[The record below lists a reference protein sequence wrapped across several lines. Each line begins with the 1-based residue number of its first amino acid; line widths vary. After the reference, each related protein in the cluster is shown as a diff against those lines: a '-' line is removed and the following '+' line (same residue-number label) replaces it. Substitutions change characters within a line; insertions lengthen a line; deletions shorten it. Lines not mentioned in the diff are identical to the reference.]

1 MRPARILGRTLAAVL
16 AVSVVLAVATTWER
30 GWNVRTSLMDLLPHG
45 NGRMREV
52 LGLVEGRTGRELTI
66 VVGHRDAATAQ
77 SLAEGLRAAL
87 ESTGTLEA
95 ADDRASAGME
105 KAWWNLVR
113 EHLPRM
119 LTDSL
124 ELAADRRDT
133 ALLERQI
140 LSSLYLPWSVLSPR
154 EDPFQIASTRL
165 SGMSRPGW
173 SLCGRRPCKTESDTT
188 WVLVRTRLKGGAFDA
203 DVQERLLPVI
213 DRARARVV
221 ASGGT
226 VLCQGVVLHAAY
238 GRRQTQADMNLVGIG
253 SAAGIL
259 LILWGAFRS
268 PLPFFAGV
276 GTVLVGLFS
285 GAVLTHAL
293 FGGIHAMTLAFGASI
308 TGLCTDYALFL
319 LVRRAFERDRWEPRD
334 VISVHWSTL
343 WLALATT
350 LLSFA
355 GLAASGF
362 PGLVEIAVFS
372 LTGLTTSW
380 LMALVGLP
388 FLFRRPALRTP
399 ETLRF
404 LAKSNVAASS
414 PRLRWAAAILALAC
428 AMGVLWLRGDDDVRR
443 LQKPSAD
450 LVAQDAEVTSI
461 LGTGSGQILLVE
473 GSTPES
479 LMVRLERLD
488 SLLAIERSQGRV
500 KDWLSVS
507 RSLPSRR
514 RQVQDSL
521 RLEALL
527 SGALRRVPERL
538 GMEPQ
543 ALDDFAK
550 RSRAG
555 VPPLRLR
562 EWMNSDASWGSRDLV
577 VDTSPWR
584 AAVSVDAVEG
594 WKLSAPNEWLVRVD
608 AAGLYTSLLKG
619 QTRRSAWIVGFM
631 YLLVLVGLRVFLG
644 WRRAISVLAPPV
656 LAAVATLGFLGWA
669 GIELHFFGLMALA
682 LVLGAGVDYTLFLE
696 SRASEDDAGYA
707 TVVLCAATAL
717 LSFGVLGFA
726 SSPALSQF
734 GLVTAVG
741 LFWSLVLSPWA
752 PRLSRGEA
760 R

>member
-1 MRPARILGRTLAAVL
+1 MRLSRILGRVLAAVL
-16 AVSVVLAVATTWER
+16 SVSTIFAVFTTLEH
-30 GWNVRTSLMDLLPHG
+30 GWNVRTSLMDLLPRG
-45 NGRMREV
+45 NGRIRDV
-52 LGLVEGRTGRELTI
+52 LALVEGRTGRELVV
-66 VVGHRDAATAQ
+66 VVGHRDAAQAQ
-77 SLAEGLRAAL
+77 SLAEGLRAVL
-87 ESTGTLEA
+87 DSTGTLEPV
-95 ADDRASAGME
+95 DDRAPEGME
-105 KAWWNLVR
+105 KGWFTLVR
-113 EHLPRM
+113 DHLPR
-119 LTDSL
+119 LLPDSL
-124 ELAADRRDT
+124 EMAADRRDT
-133 ALLERQI
+133 VLLERQI
-140 LSSLYLPWSVLSPR
+140 LSSLYLPWSILSPR
-154 EDPFQIASTRL
+154 DDPFQIASIRL

-203 DVQERLLPVI
+203 DVQERLLGTL
-213 DRARARVV
+213 DRERANVAQKGGVV
-221 ASGGT
+221 Y
-226 VLCQGVVLHAAY
+226 CQGVVLHAAY
-238 GRRQTQADMNLVGIG
+238 GRRQTQSDMNLVGIG
-253 SAAGIL
+253 SALGIL

-276 GTVLVGLFS
+276 ATVLIGFFT
-285 GAVLTHAL
+285 GAVFTHAV

-319 LVRRAFERDRWEPRD
+319 LVRRAFERDRWDPKA
-334 VISVHWSTL
+334 VVSVHWSAL
-343 WLALATT
+343 WLALCTT

-380 LMALVGLP
+380 LVALVALP
-388 FLFRRPALRTP
+388 FLFRRRASSTAR
-399 ETLRF
+399 TLRV
-404 LAKSNVAASS
+404 LAKSNLAASNS
-414 PRLRWAAAILALAC
+414 RLRWVLAILALAC
-428 AMGVLWLRGDDDVRR
+428 SAGVMHLRGDDDVRR

-450 LVAQDAEVTSI
+450 LVAQDAKVTSI

-479 LMVRLERLD
+479 LLVRLERLD
-488 SLLAIERSQGRV
+488 SILAIERTQGRV
-500 KDWLSVS
+500 KDWMSVS
-507 RSLPSRR
+507 RSLPSQL
-514 RQVQDSL
+514 RQGADSL
-521 RLEALL
+521 RLEQLL

-538 GMEPQ
+538 GMEPK
-543 ALDDFAK
+543 ALDDLAK

-555 VPPLRLR
+555 VPALSLR
-562 EWMNSDASWGSRDLV
+562 EWMKSDASWGSRDLV
-577 VDTSPWR
+577 VDTAPWR
-584 AAVSVDAVEG
+584 AAVSVDAVDG
-594 WKLSAPNEWLVRVD
+594 WKLSSPNEWLVRGG

-631 YLLVLVGLRVFLG
+631 YLVVLVGLWIFLG
-644 WRRAISVLAPPV
+644 RRRAISVLAPPV
-656 LAAVATLGFLGWA
+656 LAAIATLGFLGWM
-669 GIELHFFGLMALA
+669 GIALHFFGLMALA

-717 LSFGVLGFA
+717 LSFGVLAFA

-752 PRLSRGEA
+752 PRLSRGNA